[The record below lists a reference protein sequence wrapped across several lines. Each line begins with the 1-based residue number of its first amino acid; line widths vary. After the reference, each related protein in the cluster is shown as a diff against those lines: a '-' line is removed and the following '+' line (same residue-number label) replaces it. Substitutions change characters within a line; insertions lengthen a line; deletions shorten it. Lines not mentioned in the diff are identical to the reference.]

1 MWDKPCDMW
10 DKPCDICQ
18 GKPETYILRT
28 KEMLC
33 KICYHNNYRQ
43 VLYKNERSE
52 KFEVSID
59 GFKTEEDFNQ
69 TMDSAINSY
78 KFHSLL
84 PIYSSQD

>member
-1 MWDKPCDMW
+1 MW

-18 GKPETYILRT
+18 GKSDSYIIRT

-33 KICYHNNYRQ
+33 KICFHKNYRQ
-43 VLYKNERSE
+43 VLYKNNYTG

-59 GFKTEEDFNQ
+59 GFKTEDDFNAV
-69 TMDSAINSY
+69 MKSELSGY

-84 PIYSSQD
+84 PNYLD